1 MVRLKKP
8 IKCKID
14 DKDVEIK
21 EINISSE
28 KFTPRQLLEAEREF
42 LLTGGIFAQGEME
55 SSRAYLAAV
64 AAKIAGCSY
73 DDLIDNVSC
82 GEFLEITNQVKGL
95 FISSG
100 LENLLAKIS
109 EKQS

>member
-1 MVRLKKP
+1 MIKLKKP

-14 DKDVEIK
+14 DKYVEIK

-28 KFTPRQLLEAEREF
+28 NFTPRQLLEAEREF

-55 SSRAYLAAV
+55 SSRAYLGTI
-64 AAKIAGCSY
+64 AAKIVGCSF

-82 GEFLEITNQVKGL
+82 SEFLNITNEVKGL
-95 FISSG
+95 FVSSG
-100 LENLLAKIS
+100 LESILVKMS

>member
-1 MVRLKKP
+1 MIKLKKP
-8 IKCKID
+8 IKCKINE
-14 DKDVEIK
+14 KEVEIK

-55 SSRAYLAAV
+55 NSRAYQAQV
-64 AAKIAGCSY
+64 AAKMIGCSY
-73 DDLIDNVSC
+73 DDLIDTVS
-82 GEFLEITNQVKGL
+82 GDEFLEITNAVRGL
-95 FISSG
+95 FINSG
-100 LENLLAKIS
+100 LENILAKML